1 VKVTRKSKITGR
13 LVTMDLPITMAQ
25 WTEWM
30 SARRTRLIQDIFP
43 DLTDDQREFLKTG
56 ITSVEWDKHIR
67 KDDNE

>member
-1 VKVTRKSKITGR
+1 VNVIRRSKITGR

-67 KDDNE
+67 KDNE

>member
-1 VKVTRKSKITGR
+1 MNVIRRSKITGR

-67 KDDNE
+67 KDNE

>member
-1 VKVTRKSKITGR
+1 
-13 LVTMDLPITMAQ
+13 MDLPITMAQ

-67 KDDNE
+67 KDNE

>member
-1 VKVTRKSKITGR
+1 MNVIRRSKITGR

-56 ITSVEWDKHIR
+56 YIR
-67 KDDNE
+67 KGDE